1 MDTENPKELFKSTCS
16 TNSEPYAL
24 QNLGDIMTP
33 EFSENTIIIIDPGM
47 QIHNFAYAV
56 IEYQD
61 ELYFRQYIKRGAR
74 KFMVALNT
82 SYDEIELKE
91 NFTVRGCVVQQK
103 QKKQK
108 PRHYY
113 HLNQKTTQLDFSQ
126 TGKEK

>member
-1 MDTENPKELFKSTCS
+1 MDTKNSKELFKDTCP
-16 TNSEPYAL
+16 TNSEPYVL
-24 QNLGDIMTP
+24 QNLGDMMMP
-33 EFSENTIIIIDPGM
+33 EFSENTIIVIDPAM

-82 SYDEIELKE
+82 NYDEIELRE

-103 QKKQK
+103 QRKQK

-113 HLNQKTTQLDFSQ
+113 HLNQETKELDFSQ
-126 TGKEK
+126 TGREK